1 MSGNSGITR
10 AIGASALLT
19 TLVGV
24 APSGCDRLPGKP
36 PPYPPPVVS
45 ASTPAGFQATWTDRC
60 SGCHGADGS
69 LGAGL
74 PMRNGEYLMAVPEDT
89 MFSIIRDGIP
99 SSRMPGFGGDAIGGL
114 DDEVIRAF
122 VQGMRSEWGD
132 AGVKGVSRGIPWKV
146 DAADGDPA
154 RGGRLFAANC
164 ASCHPSDEPAD
175 RAVDPGPDPLVA
187 GSVTDPFYLRLVS
200 DQHLHSNI
208 VFGRAD
214 LGMPGAA
221 GPFRGPNGKTVEG
234 ALDAGDVADLVA
246 YLGAG
251 RSSLPSGPEV
261 KDGAP

>member
-1 MSGNSGITR
+1 MSRTSRITR
-10 AIGASALLT
+10 STGVSALLAM
-19 TLVGV
+19 LIGI
-24 APSGCDRLPGKP
+24 AASGCDRLPGKP

-45 ASTPAGFQATWTDRC
+45 ASTPAGFEATWADRC
-60 SGCHGADGS
+60 SGCHGANGT

-74 PMRNGEYLMAVPEDT
+74 PMRNGEYLMAVPEET

-114 DDEVIRAF
+114 DDEVIREF
-122 VQGMRSEWGD
+122 VQGMRSAWGD
-132 AGVKGVSRGIPWKV
+132 AGTGGVSRGIPWKV
-146 DAADGDPA
+146 DADDGDPD
-154 RGGRLFAANC
+154 RGGRLFAAKC

-175 RAVDPGPDPLVA
+175 RAVDPGSDPLVA

-221 GPFRGPNGKTVEG
+221 GPFRGPDGRTVEG
-234 ALDAGDVADLVA
+234 VLDATDVADIVA